1 MSHGRSSLRSLVE
14 RLGSSPSK
22 RFREYSHGNSDR
34 KRNRHVTP
42 RKLNTMNPITLND
55 VLAQETKRDPIAVS
69 ARLRA
74 QGAILPF
81 SGLMGKER
89 GWLVTQYDD
98 VVALLKDPR
107 FIKDPQ
113 RLAPSPQGEQA
124 QSDEGA
130 AVLNSFLTYRRDL
143 LVTDPPD
150 HTRLRGLVSKAFT
163 PRMIEQLRPR
173 IQQLA
178 DELLDAVQE
187 QGRMDLIAD
196 FAFPLP
202 ITVISEMLGIPTA
215 HRQQF
220 RAWSQ
225 TLVAGAVGSDPEKV
239 QTAMEAFVQYIKTR
253 LSEKRAHPGTDLTSG
268 LVQAEERGDHLS
280 EAELIST
287 IFLLIIGGHETT
299 VNLIGNGTLAL
310 LLHPEQL
317 NLLRTH
323 PSLIPSAIE
332 ELLRYTAP
340 VSLATPRWASE
351 DIPLHDQVIRRG
363 EVVFVS
369 LIAANTDPQHFAHP
383 EVLDSARQEN
393 QHVAFGKGIHF
404 CLGAPLARLEG
415 QIAIGTLLRRLPHLR
430 LASDLEH
437 LTWTQSP
444 IMRGLTSLPVAF

>member
-1 MSHGRSSLRSLVE
+1 M
-14 RLGSSPSK
+14 
-22 RFREYSHGNSDR
+22 
-34 KRNRHVTP
+34 
-42 RKLNTMNPITLND
+42 MNPITLND
-55 VLAQETKRDPIAVS
+55 LLAQETKRDPIAFS

-81 SGLMGKER
+81 YGLIGKE
-89 GWLVTQYDD
+89 GSWLVTQYDD
-98 VVALLKDPR
+98 VVAILKDPR
-107 FIKDPQ
+107 FIKDPH
-113 RLAPSPQGEQA
+113 RLAPPPQGEQA
-124 QSDEGA
+124 KSEEEA
-130 AVLNSFLTYRRDL
+130 TILNSFLKNRRDL

-163 PRMIEQLRPR
+163 PRMIEHLRPR

-178 DELLDAVQE
+178 DELLDVVQE
-187 QGRMDLIAD
+187 QGQMDLIAD
-196 FAFPLP
+196 FALPLP
-202 ITVISEMLGIPTA
+202 LTVISEMLGIPTA
-215 HRQQF
+215 HRLQF

-225 TLVAGAVGSDPEKV
+225 TLVAGAVGGDPEKV
-239 QTAMEAFVQYIKTR
+239 QRAMEAFVQYIKT
-253 LSEKRAHPGTDLTSG
+253 LLAEKRAHPGTDLTSG

-280 EAELIST
+280 EIELIST
-287 IFLLIIGGHETT
+287 IFLLILGGHETT

-310 LLHPEQL
+310 LLHPEQR

-323 PSLIPSAIE
+323 PELLPSAIE

-351 DIPLHDQVIRRG
+351 DIPWHDQMIRRG
-363 EVVFVS
+363 EMVFVS
-369 LIAANTDPQHFAHP
+369 LIAANTDPQHFADP
-383 EVLDSARQEN
+383 EVLDIARQEN

-430 LASDLEH
+430 LASEAED

-444 IMRGLTSLPVAF
+444 IMRGLASLPVAF